1 MSRGKILVVFGPAK
15 LRRQGERVY
24 VSEKPKEVGIPA
36 RYIDLIVLLGQV
48 SLSGPAL
55 SLLLEKRIPVFFMTK
70 FGNVK
75 GALFAVPYS
84 SAYSNRLRQYRCYTD
99 DGLKVA
105 KRIVLMKINRIEEMF
120 GIDMS
125 ELRAGVKEAVSI
137 NGLLGIEGTA
147 SRLMFQ
153 KFRDSIKGAMGFELR
168 HYRPPT
174 DPVNALLSL
183 SYTFAYFITLP
194 LVVVAGY
201 DPYISFLHSKR
212 GTHSAFCSDVIEP
225 ARPLI
230 TSLLIDPIRRKVF
243 TEKDFIKDRNGYFL
257 RKESYSKF
265 VNWFESSKSELLD
278 EIKASIESLS
288 SVMR

>member
-1 MSRGKILVVFGPAK
+1 MSRGRILVVFGPAK
-15 LRRQGERVY
+15 LKRQGERVY
-24 VSEKPKEVGIPA
+24 VSGKPEEVGIPA

-55 SLLLEKRIPVFFMTK
+55 SLLLEKRIPAFFMTK

-75 GALFAVPYS
+75 GVLFAVPYS
-84 SAYSNRLRQYRCYTD
+84 SAYSSRLRQYRCYKD
-99 DGLKVA
+99 SALKVA
-105 KRIVLMKINRIEEMF
+105 KRIVLLKINKIEELF
-120 GIDMS
+120 GISMG
-125 ELRAGVKEAVSI
+125 ELRAGIKEAVST
-137 NGLLGIEGTA
+137 NSLLGIEGTA

-153 KFRDSIKGAMGFELR
+153 KFRDSIKGAMGFEMR
-168 HYRPPT
+168 NYRPPT

-194 LVVVAGY
+194 IVVVAGY

-212 GTHSAFCSDVIEP
+212 GTHYAFCSDVIEP

-243 TEKDFIKDRNGYFL
+243 TEKDFVKDRNGYFL

-265 VNWFESSKSELLD
+265 VNWFESSKKDILD
-278 EIKASIESLS
+278 EIKRSIDALS